1 MAEILFLAA
10 CLSGQPFT
18 AKLRCA
24 SVGSKHLHAKK
35 GSLSTIV
42 FTQIVVLL
50 HDARGLKKFFKPS
63 FDSVCVMQYIV
74 RILACLVGV
83 KAVFCICTQGTGVW
97 GTVGQFAVGI
107 NAIHSK
113 TQLESSHA
121 PDHNFYSKMHYS
133 YQLVFSESSSVFVS
147 FAILFYGRPFTQDTF
162 F

>member
-50 HDARGLKKFFKPS
+50 HDARGLKKFFKSS
-63 FDSVCVMQYIV
+63 FDCVSCVCDAIYSCEDFG
-74 RILACLVGV
+74 L
-83 KAVFCICTQGTGVW
+83 
-97 GTVGQFAVGI
+97 FAVGM
-107 NAIHSK
+107 NAIHPKS
-113 TQLESSHA
+113 QLESSHA
-121 PDHNFYSKMHYS
+121 PDHNYYSKMHFS

-147 FAILFYGRPFTQDTF
+147 FAILF
-162 F
+162 